1 MSIKP
6 RLSKVACNFLKIG
19 KTVIFTRKEYET
31 GRQQVVALVKLA
43 DGAYPLTIMTGDG
56 RAWDAHDIEK
66 AKRSIKRH
74 NKDMVFIDRR
84 DFLIKYGVDN
94 NAVSNA

>member
-1 MSIKP
+1 M
-6 RLSKVACNFLKIG
+6 AG
-19 KTVIFTRKEYET
+19 
-31 GRQQVVALVKLA
+31 Q
-43 DGAYPLTIMTGDG
+43 
-56 RAWDAHDIEK
+56 DAHDIEK